1 MSVKLVC
8 FGGDYTRVIQ
18 VIEGGGEAIR
28 KLG

>member
-8 FGGDYTRVIQ
+8 FGGDYTGVIQ
-18 VIEGGGEAIR
+18 VIEGEGEIIR

>member
-8 FGGDYTRVIQ
+8 SGGDYTRVIQ
-18 VIEGGGEAIR
+18 VIEGGGEIIR

>member
-1 MSVKLVC
+1 MGVKLIYA
-8 FGGDYTRVIQ
+8 GGDYTRVIQ